1 MSSPAP
7 PTLPS
12 QMDLIECA
20 GAGGPEV
27 LQMVQAPLPR
37 PTPQEVLIRVHAAGV
52 NRPDILQRKGR
63 YPIPADANP
72 VLGLEI
78 AGEVV
83 ALGPDVNGVALGD
96 NVCALTNGGG
106 YAQFCRAPMG
116 QVLPWPHG
124 FDAIR
129 AAALPE
135 TFFTVWANLFQ
146 MGALHAGQ
154 SVLIHG
160 GSSGIGTTAVQLA
173 REFGARVFVTVGS
186 QAKAEACVRL
196 GAELAINYHEQ
207 QFEQVI
213 AERTE
218 GRGVDVILD
227 IIGAKYFERN
237 IDSLAKDGRLVFVGT
252 LGGNVVEQFSIA
264 RVMAKRI
271 SIMGS
276 MMRPRTAL
284 EKRDIARDLRARVWP
299 VLDAG
304 RCAPVIHE
312 VLPLEQAAQ
321 AHRLMESSDHIGKI
335 VLTVA

>member
-1 MSSPAP
+1 MTVPPPA
-7 PTLPS
+7 LPS
-12 QMDLIECA
+12 QMNLIECV
-20 GAGGPEV
+20 GAGGPEE
-27 LQMVQAPLPR
+27 LQMAQAPLPS
-37 PTPQEVLIRVHAAGV
+37 PAPQEVLIRVRAAGV
-52 NRPDILQRKGR
+52 NRPDVLQRLGR

-72 VLGLEI
+72 ILGLEI
-78 AGEVV
+78 AGEIV
-83 ALGPDVNGVALGD
+83 AVGTDVNGLALGD

-116 QVLPWPHG
+116 QVLPWPRG
-124 FDAIR
+124 FDAVR

-135 TFFTVWANLFQ
+135 TYFTVWANLFQ

-196 GAELAINYHEQ
+196 GAELAINYREQ
-207 QFEQVI
+207 QFEKVI
-213 AERTE
+213 AERCE

-237 IDSLAKDGRLVFVGT
+237 LDSLAKDGRLVFVGT

-264 RVMAKRI
+264 RVMGKRI

-276 MMRPRTAL
+276 TMRPRTAA
-284 EKRDIARDLRARVWP
+284 EKAAIARDLRARVWP

-304 RCAPVIHE
+304 RCAPVIHD

-335 VLTVA
+335 VLRVA